1 MEAKKWSAL
10 GLGALLLVGYNA
22 SQPDLIAMR
31 TTEENYPG
39 TKRAERY
46 GPSLVWLDRLMAGQ
60 SGSSVYAKETQ
71 LNFNV
76 LSSMMV
82 AGLASGFKSQVA
94 NLLWMKSDEY
104 WHKGLLTRQVPLM
117 EAVVTLDPQFI
128 EAWSTAGWHW
138 AYNIY
143 ADLPERPDLK
153 KLGKDSKQLRLEQER
168 CVNIGLDYLKRGSNL
183 NPETYRL
190 WFENAWTRGEKA
202 GIYDDETVRLM
213 RTARA
218 QKDARQLE
226 RTVAEA
232 NGKSK
237 TEEVLGEDLVG
248 RNIGHIYE
256 KMPDIDKALDEYMTL
271 IVNGGLRKQYPMG
284 NIENGVATSGT
295 VGSVGSV
302 IVLSKEQKQQFEKIG
317 CSDWD
322 IVQIAEFYVKAK
334 PDARAIVKAAIPQID
349 DVLKRADE
357 IRALRPELTAAG
369 RYWGLYGRD
378 YDQIAGIY
386 RDNDAVVRAQI
397 KKLVPDVEKLLEAQK
412 ARETAQAFEAQAT
425 GAFVSITARYV
436 PTWQQMKRGDLAG
449 AVSTIIGVMNADGIH
464 HVQKMP
470 VMAKIFELRGDAPEV
485 IRNSLTAAKQFE
497 NDSSQEIGLHLLAKL
512 YEAERLKA
520 VGTPQEKV
528 FAHKEYETWYRGRER
543 NTLDFYSRR
552 NTFLLEDK
560 YGFTPPQNII
570 NEIKKARRS
579 GSGVNA
585 APAPPNVAQYQNQ
598 QA

>member
-1 MEAKKWSAL
+1 MEAKKWGAL
-10 GLGALLLVGYNA
+10 GLGALLLIGYNA

-31 TTEENYPG
+31 TTEEKYPG

-46 GPSLVWLDRLMAGQ
+46 GPSLVWLDRLMAGKR
-60 SGSSVYAKETQ
+60 GSDKIPETK
-71 LNFNV
+71 LDFNV

-153 KLGKDSKQLRLEQER
+153 KLGKDSPQLRKEQER
-168 CVNIGLDYLKRGSNL
+168 CVTIGLDYLSRGANL

-202 GIYDDETVRLM
+202 GIYDDETVKLM

-226 RTVAEA
+226 RTVAA
-232 NGKSK
+232 AKGQGTK

-256 KMPDIDKALDEYMTL
+256 KMPLIDKALDEYMTL
-271 IVNGGLRKQYPMG
+271 IVNGGLRKQFPMG
-284 NIENGVATSGT
+284 SMENGVATSDT
-295 VGSVGSV
+295 VGSQGTV
-302 IVLSKEQKQQFEKIG
+302 IILNSAQKTEFEKIG

-322 IVQIAEFYVKAK
+322 IVQMAEFYANAK
-334 PDARAIVKAAIPQID
+334 PSEKAIVKAAVPQID
-349 DVLKRADE
+349 DVLKRAVE
-357 IRALRPELTAAG
+357 IRAMRPLLIEAG
-369 RYWGLYGRD
+369 KYWGLYGKD
-378 YDQIAGIY
+378 YDQIASIY

-397 KKLVPDVEKLLEAQK
+397 KKLVPDVENLVAAQK
-412 ARETAQAFEAQAT
+412 ARETCQNFEPQGT
-425 GAFVSITARYV
+425 GAFISITARYV
-436 PTWQQMKRGDLAG
+436 PTWEQMKRGDLAG
-449 AVSTIIGVMNADGIH
+449 AVDTIIGVMNADGIH
-464 HVQKMP
+464 HVQKLP

-485 IRNSLTAAKQFE
+485 IRNSITAAKSFE
-497 NDSSQEIGLHLLAKL
+497 NESSQEIGLHLLASL
-512 YEAERLKA
+512 YDKERLKA
-520 VGTPQEKV
+520 KGTPQEKA
-528 FAHKEYETWYRGRER
+528 FAHKEYESWYRGRER

-552 NTFLLEDK
+552 NTFLLEDE
-560 YGFTPPQNII
+560 YHFTPPKDVIEQV
-570 NEIKKARRS
+570 KKARRS

-585 APAPPNVAQYQNQ
+585 APAPPNVAQYQTP